1 MSRCERSLNSPFLS
15 NVSNTRRDLENDADL
30 ATVFYLDLQ
39 DPPPP
44 PRLFQLFEAKEIS
57 REDLHEAMAVHAR
70 GLIEEMEEQRRS
82 PVAAWVENSRNRRAA
97 EKLKRDYDEVA
108 LRETLSAVA
117 ETPNFPPSNL
127 LWNAMH
133 RDVPLHCFVR
143 SRHEPVLRILH
154 FASQPMT
161 SEVIIEHG
169 ATRKKDATRERF
181 RLKRI
186 WNGELAVDKREQ
198 LA

>member
-1 MSRCERSLNSPFLS
+1 MI
-15 NVSNTRRDLENDADL
+15 
-30 ATVFYLDLQ
+30 YLDLQ

-44 PRLFQLFEAKEIS
+44 PRLFALFEAKEIS
-57 REDLHEAMAVHAR
+57 RKELHEAMAVHAKV
-70 GLIEEMEEQRRS
+70 LIEEMEEQRS
-82 PVAAWVENSRNRRAA
+82 NPVAAWMETQRNRRAA
-97 EKLKRDYDEVA
+97 DKLKRDYDEVA

-117 ETPNFPPSNL
+117 EAPEFAPANL

-143 SRHEPVLRILH
+143 SRHEPVLRVLH
-154 FASQPMT
+154 FTSQPMAA
-161 SEVIIEHG
+161 EIVIEHG
-169 ATRKKDATRERF
+169 AAKKKAATRERF